1 MSANF
6 KTFIER
12 VLAHEGSYSNHSDD
26 PGGETNWGV
35 TKRTALANGY
45 TGSMRAM
52 TRAQAIE
59 IYKKAFWE
67 RYRCGEMPYAISFQ
81 FFDACVN
88 HGYGNAARMLQRA
101 VGAADDGVIGN
112 KSMDAIHAMSEN
124 DVLMRFN
131 CERLVF
137 YTKLSNFKTFG
148 KGWVNRV
155 AQNLLLAS
163 QDNKD

>member
-1 MSANF
+1 
-6 KTFIER
+6 
-12 VLAHEGSYSNHSDD
+12 
-26 PGGETNWGV
+26 
-35 TKRTALANGY
+35 
-45 TGSMRAM
+45 
-52 TRAQAIE
+52 
-59 IYKKAFWE
+59 
-67 RYRCGEMPYAISFQ
+67 
-81 FFDACVN
+81 
-88 HGYGNAARMLQRA
+88 MLQRA